1 MLKLGVDQPIAM
13 NLYLVHTS
21 IKLIEHH
28 IYSLLFKPVS
38 NSQLNEK
45 FYSSTLQIL
54 TLKILLSCFKG
65 VLIILL
71 CFIFFLNENH

>member
-1 MLKLGVDQPIAM
+1 MLKLGVDQHIAM

-38 NSQLNEK
+38 SSQLNEK

-54 TLKILLSCFKG
+54 TLKILFSCFKG
-65 VLIILL
+65 VFLILL
-71 CFIFFLNENH
+71 CFFLDENH